1 MMHDRERFEMKR
13 MLVVIVVAAAVVLV
27 VVVVEEAVAAAGELL
42 AGIVAAGTAVVR
54 TRKQLAQRWFVAA
67 GAVAVVAGTEA
78 VVVVAADIDTD
89 AFQLPFVP
97 SPISAAAG
105 DTFPS
110 AAVVEE
116 GFAAEELH
124 SKLAR
129 KSVLLPC
136 RLVDGVLAIRH

>member
-13 MLVVIVVAAAVVLV
+13 MLVVIVVAVVLV
-27 VVVVEEAVAAAGELL
+27 VVVVAEVAAAAGELL
-42 AGIVAAGTAVVR
+42 AGIVVADIAVVR
-54 TRKQLAQRWFVAA
+54 TRQQLAQRWFVAA

-78 VVVVAADIDTD
+78 VVASDIDTD

-97 SPISAAAG
+97 SPIAAAAG
-105 DTFPS
+105 DIFPS
-110 AAVVEE
+110 AAVAEA

-129 KSVLLPC
+129 KSVLVPC
-136 RLVDGVLAIRH
+136 PPMDGALVVRH